1 MADKIV
7 LFGKITLY
15 PYSILMVLG
24 VTVCF
29 LLFMLLTFK
38 RHKQTADENLFVLS
52 AFVIALGLAFPA
64 SMVVDSLFK
73 MAETG
78 KFVLGDSTFYGGAL
92 TALAVFSL
100 ILLAKRNRKV
110 SIYERLCDIA
120 PCIPAGHFFGRIG
133 CFLGGCCFGCP
144 TDSFLG
150 VVFPENSPAYN
161 YYGGYVAVHPTQL
174 YEAAYLLAMF
184 LFLFFFVKEDGFP
197 MYLILYG
204 AGRTFIEF
212 FRSDDRGS
220 TGLPLSPA
228 QLISIIL
235 IIVGV
240 LLVTANAKRRK
251 NKNLN

>member
-15 PYSILMVLG
+15 PYSVLMVLG

-38 RHKQTADENLFVLS
+38 RHKQAADENLFVLS
-52 AFVIALGLAFPA
+52 VFVISLGIALPA
-64 SMVVDSLFK
+64 SMLVDSLFK

-78 KFVLGDSTFYGGAL
+78 TFVFGDATFYGGAM

-100 ILLAKRNRKV
+100 LMQIKRTRKV
-110 SIYERLCDIA
+110 SVYYRLCDLA

-144 TDSFLG
+144 TDSVFG
-150 VVFPENSPAYN
+150 VVFPENSLPYN
-161 YYGGYVAVHPTQL
+161 YYGGFVIVHPTQL
-174 YEAAYLLAMF
+174 YEAAYLAAIFVF
-184 LFLFFFVKEDGFP
+184 LFLFVKKDGFP
-197 MYLILYG
+197 LYLILYG

-212 FRSDDRGS
+212 FRNDDRGGV
-220 TGLPLSPA
+220 GLPLSPA

-235 IIVGV
+235 IIIGSVILAV
-240 LLVTANAKRRK
+240 RYNRRTPTEK
-251 NKNLN
+251 